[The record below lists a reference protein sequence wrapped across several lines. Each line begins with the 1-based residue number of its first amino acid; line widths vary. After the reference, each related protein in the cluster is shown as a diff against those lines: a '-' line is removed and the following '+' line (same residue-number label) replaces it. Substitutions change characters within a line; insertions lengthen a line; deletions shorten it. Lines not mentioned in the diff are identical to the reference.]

1 MASTDI
7 MASTDYKESGDEE
20 AKLPLMISVTAPS
33 TLPAG
38 YTFEAYVN
46 DDKMRPFTV
55 EVPEGGVVEGD
66 NFYVPIPSDG
76 IDRINA
82 PTGRWKD
89 GLCDCFSVGC
99 CHASFWCA
107 FCCSKISMAQIMTRM
122 SLTWLGEPGQK
133 VSTKETFKVVV
144 LLMIAY
150 AIYSNALQFATLE
163 MEPEEIP
170 IPITVLKLLGSFF
183 FSLWSVYSLCKTR
196 QSVRRQYSIPEERC
210 YGCEDLC
217 CSLWCTCCTLSQ
229 MARHTGEYENYPA
242 VCCTK
247 TGHPV
252 GTPMTV

>member
-1 MASTDI
+1 LREEED
-7 MASTDYKESGDEE
+7 SGDEE
-20 AKLPLMISVTAPS
+20 VKLPLMISVTAPS

-66 NFYVPIPSDG
+66 NFYVPLPSDG

-89 GLCDCFSVGC
+89 GLCDCFSVGF
-99 CHASFWCA
+99 CHASLWCA
-107 FCCSKISMAQIMTRM
+107 CCCQIISMAQIMTRM

-144 LLMIAY
+144 LLLIAY
-150 AIYSNALQFATLE
+150 TIYSNALEFATLD

-183 FSLWSVYSLCKTR
+183 FSVWSVYSLCKTR
-196 QSVRRQYSIPEERC
+196 QSVRRQYSIPEEQC
-210 YGCEDLC
+210 HGCEDLC
-217 CSLWCTCCTLSQ
+217 CSLCCTCCTLGQ
-229 MARHTGEYENYPA
+229 MARHTGEYENYPG

-252 GTPMTV
+252 GTPLTV